1 MKKKFTFILIAL
13 FCISRLCAVNSS
25 SPQNERVMQ
34 EMPGAEAKDSVLNN
48 ALDSLA
54 SHYDRIIG
62 ELSQRLEI
70 ADRRV
75 ASLENAVRH
84 INDTVLAISENSMK
98 LAEIV
103 DDNST
108 DLRSLSDTVK
118 TGFNTAS
125 QNMDSQKKVMDQRS
139 YIVAAV
145 VFIVLLL
152 AILLPIILHRK
163 GSVKIEDL
171 KKRANDL
178 NEKIVAVLSSEMQE
192 LQKISSSLTSLNQTG
207 ASDDSR
213 SLILALA
220 DRITFMEMTLYRM
233 DTSVR
238 GYKHL
243 SKTLSQMKTNLKAYD
258 YEIVEMLGKSY
269 HDGMK
274 VTASFV
280 EDESLEK
287 GKQIITGIIKPQV
300 NYNGK
305 MIQQAQVTV
314 SQNL

>member
-1 MKKKFTFILIAL
+1 
-13 FCISRLCAVNSS
+13 
-25 SPQNERVMQ
+25 MQ
-34 EMPGAEAKDSVLNN
+34 EIPGAEAKDSILNN

-98 LAEIV
+98 LAEII

-118 TGFNTAS
+118 TGFNMAS
-125 QNMDSQKKVMDQRS
+125 QNMDSQKMEMDQRS

-145 VFIVLLL
+145 VFVVLLL

-178 NEKIVAVLSSEMQE
+178 NEKIVAGLSSEMQE
-192 LQKISSSLTSLNQTG
+192 LQKISSSLTSGNQTG
-207 ASDDSR
+207 ISNDSKD
-213 SLILALA
+213 LILALA

-233 DTSVR
+233 DPSLR
-238 GYKHL
+238 GHKHL
-243 SKTLSQMKTNLKAYD
+243 SKTLSQMKNNLKAYG
-258 YEIVEMLGKSY
+258 YEIVEMLGTSY

-274 VTASFV
+274 VTATFV

-287 GKQIITGIIKPQV
+287 GKQIIIGVIKPQV

-305 MIQQAQVTV
+305 MIQSAQITV